1 MKHAFLTKAQEN
13 LAVAEWAYTNGHY
26 NATANR
32 TYYAAFQAA
41 VATLAHFGLLL
52 KTGRVE
58 HRTIQNAFATELIHR
73 RKLFPNHLKSV
84 LPTLQE
90 ARDEADYEPQ
100 SLSKSLATKQL
111 RMAREF
117 IKLLQEEIEHD

>member
-41 VATLAHFGLLL
+41 VAALAHFGWPFQASRL
-52 KTGRVE
+52 E
-58 HRTIQNAFATELIHR
+58 HRTIQNAFVTELIHR
-73 RKLFPNHLKSV
+73 RKIFPNPLKSA

-100 SLSKSLATKQL
+100 SISKNLATKQL
-111 RMAREF
+111 RIAKEWLKV
-117 IKLLQEEIEHD
+117 IQEEIEHD

>member
-13 LAVAEWAYTNGHY
+13 LAVAEWAYTNGYY

-41 VATLAHFGLLL
+41 VAALAHFGLLL
-52 KTGRVE
+52 KTGRIE

-90 ARDEADYEPQ
+90 ARDEADDELQ
-100 SLSKSLATKQL
+100 SVSKNLATKQL
-111 RMAREF
+111 RMARE
-117 IKLLQEEIEHD
+117 LLKIIQEEIEHD

>member
-1 MKHAFLTKAQEN
+1 MPPPIEPTTRPFKPQ
-13 LAVAEWAYTNGHY
+13 W
-26 NATANR
+26 R
-32 TYYAAFQAA
+32 AA
-41 VATLAHFGLLL
+41 LAHFGLLL

-58 HRTIQNAFATELIHR
+58 HRTVQNAFATELIHR
-73 RKLFPNHLKSV
+73 RQLFPNQLKSV

-100 SLSKSLATKQL
+100 SRSKSLATKQL

-117 IKLLQEEIEHD
+117 LKLLQEEIEHD

>member
-41 VATLAHFGLLL
+41 VAALAHFGLLL
-52 KTGRVE
+52 KTGRIE
-58 HRTIQNAFATELIHR
+58 HRAVQNAFATELIHR

-84 LPTLQE
+84 LSTLQE

-100 SLSKSLATKQL
+100 SVSKNLATKQL
-111 RMAREF
+111 RMARE
-117 IKLLQEEIEHD
+117 LLKIIQEEIQHD